1 MNHFFF
7 SMRRNYITTC
17 KYSYTY
23 IVRNSAD
30 DDAPQAW
37 SFLSMH
43 QQRNQEESD
52 DTLSSPSDGPSCDF
66 TSSSSG
72 SSAIESD
79 GGDLYDASS
88 QRSVGLSLN
97 LRLGPALLQ
106 RSQSPPLSYT
116 LTPIL
121 PLRLRAN
128 ISIFQRMAVEFM
140 TRAYRLA
147 DCLLIRA
154 FTRVQSTDGFHYLPF
169 TATSL
174 NAPSL
179 TS

>member
-1 MNHFFF
+1 MAVNSPLHRC
-7 SMRRNYITTC
+7 RRTNPLAPPT
-17 KYSYTY
+17 SY
-23 IVRNSAD
+23 
-30 DDAPQAW
+30 
-37 SFLSMH
+37 
-43 QQRNQEESD
+43 
-52 DTLSSPSDGPSCDF
+52 
-66 TSSSSG
+66 
-72 SSAIESD
+72 
-79 GGDLYDASS
+79 
-88 QRSVGLSLN
+88 LN